1 MDTNNFKQNVDEWLT
16 LSNQGLF
23 VEARK
28 FYFENLFEGIID
40 LFVSKTALENHCDVL
55 FSILGFSPEPIILT
69 QSALIPSVHVIFTT
83 NKEND
88 NANETIAYLEKFLTS
103 SYKLIHLSDESLHS
117 IH

>member
-55 FSILGFSPEPIILT
+55 FSILGFL
-69 QSALIPSVHVIFTT
+69 QNLL
-83 NKEND
+83 
-88 NANETIAYLEKFLTS
+88 YLHKGPLYLLFM
-103 SYKLIHLSDESLHS
+103 
-117 IH
+117 